1 MSFKAVKY
9 DMLKKFGEVQ
19 ETTGSTK
26 GTQETVIELCRLS
39 LETGYVYQVDTVIN
53 QDVSRNN
60 AINSYIYGDNCDV
73 RYRKTIGFGGSGG
86 GIPNSAIVIVK
97 NSNATVK
104 CATFVYDDSIT
115 YNGYIRARKIG
126 IV

>member
-9 DMLKKFGEVQ
+9 DTLKEFGKVIENN
-19 ETTGSTK
+19 GSSK
-26 GTQETVIELCRLS
+26 GNKDNVIELCKLS
-39 LETGYVYQVDTVIN
+39 LEPGYVYQVDTVIN

-73 RYRKTIGFGGSGG
+73 RYQKTIGFGGSGG

-104 CATFVYDDSIT
+104 CSTYVYDDSIT

>member
-1 MSFKAVKY
+1 MKQQLITVE
-9 DMLKKFGEVQ
+9 MLKKFGEVQ
-19 ETTGSTK
+19 ETTGSVK

-39 LETGYVYQVDTVIN
+39 LEPGYVYQIDTVIN
-53 QDVSRNN
+53 QNVSRNN

-73 RYRKTIGFGGSGG
+73 RYQKTIGFGGSGG

-104 CATFVYDDSIT
+104 CATYVYDDSIT

>member
-1 MSFKAVKY
+1 MKQQLVTVE
-9 DMLKKFGEVQ
+9 MLKKFGEVQ
-19 ETTGSTK
+19 ETTGSVK

-39 LETGYVYQVDTVIN
+39 LEPGYVYQVDTVIN

-73 RYRKTIGFGGSGG
+73 RYQKTIGFGGSGG
-86 GIPNSAIVIVK
+86 GILNSAIVIVK

-104 CATFVYDDSIT
+104 CATYVYDDSIT